1 MFGSPDATP
10 AHPISTLPPSIHL
23 HARRLCHRWDP
34 PGTETVDRLRQI
46 REFFF
51 STGNSLGRRT
61 IPLNRQSQQPQY
73 AIFPENAYWQHED
86 VLFATLHVV
95 GSNNNVGR
103 SPEANAEAPQ
113 RSAANLA
120 WLAQTFRRAKREN
133 SKAVVLLMHA
143 NPKFEDLL
151 PPRRGGKA
159 KRKRKKKRRATRP
172 SGYSGLLAALE
183 LEMLDYDKP
192 VLLMHGDTHYFRI
205 DRPMARRGLP
215 GRGAKP
221 AIMNFTRAE
230 TFGFPNAHW
239 LRVTVDPSSRDVF
252 RITPEIV
259 EENVI
264 RLASSVSK
272 QR

>member
-1 MFGSPDATP
+1 MSGRTAT
-10 AHPISTLPPSIHL
+10 
-23 HARRLCHRWDP
+23 RWDP

-73 AIFPENAYWQHED
+73 AIFPENAYWQRED

-159 KRKRKKKRRATRP
+159 KRKRNTNRRN
-172 SGYSGLLAALE
+172 S
-183 LEMLDYDKP
+183 
-192 VLLMHGDTHYFRI
+192 
-205 DRPMARRGLP
+205 
-215 GRGAKP
+215 
-221 AIMNFTRAE
+221 
-230 TFGFPNAHW
+230 
-239 LRVTVDPSSRDVF
+239 
-252 RITPEIV
+252 
-259 EENVI
+259 
-264 RLASSVSK
+264 
-272 QR
+272 